1 MTALLLQGVRIWDG
15 IADSTPREPGAILIR
30 DGRIEALGDVGP
42 PPPDAI
48 VQRLEAGSVAVPGLV
63 DSHVHLCL
71 DPALRTP
78 AEQQALPHEQVR
90 AAVRERANAL
100 LRAGVTTARDLGGG
114 DGFEIE
120 LRDQINR
127 GDFIGPRILC
137 AGQPLTSVGGHC
149 HFWGGEAEGETAI
162 AAVIERQVAAGVDW
176 IKVMATG
183 GLYTKG
189 TRASAAQFTAAELSF
204 ARRLASEHARPVAT
218 HCHGTEGIR
227 NSALARVRSIEHC
240 SFAGAGG
247 FGTDLQ
253 PGLCD
258 DLAEAEVFVSPT
270 INAGWQRFR
279 GDTQSTQPTQPTQP
293 SGFFRDMSAVF
304 QQLLKSGVQL
314 IASTDAGIPNV
325 RHGDLPRALVEM
337 QAFTGRSPAEV
348 LRSATSTAAA
358 ALQLDQE
365 MGALRPGLSADLLI
379 LPADPLEDLG
389 ILQNPLGVFIRGQ
402 RVEL

>member
-15 IADSTPREPGAILIR
+15 IADSTGREPGAILIR
-30 DGRIEALGDVGP
+30 DGRIEALGNVGS

-48 VQRLEAGSVAVPGLV
+48 VQHLEVGSVAVPGLV

-78 AEQQALPHEQVR
+78 AEQQAIPPEQVR
-90 AAVRERANAL
+90 AAMRERANAL

-120 LRDQINR
+120 LRDQINC

-149 HFWGGEAEGETAI
+149 HFWGGEAEGESAM

-189 TRASAAQFTAAELSF
+189 TRASAAQFTSAELSF
-204 ARRLASEHARPVAT
+204 ARSLASEHARPVAT

-240 SFAGAGG
+240 SFAAAGG

-253 PGLCD
+253 PELCD
-258 DLAEAEVFVSPT
+258 DLAEAGIFVSPT

-279 GDTQSTQPTQPTQP
+279 GDNPPTHPTR
-293 SGFFRDMSAVF
+293 FFRDMSAVF
-304 QQLLKSGVQL
+304 RQLLKSGVQL

-337 QAFTGRSPAEV
+337 QAFTGRSPADV

-358 ALQLDQE
+358 ALQLDSE

-379 LPADPLEDLG
+379 LPADPLQDLAV
-389 ILQNPLGVFIRGQ
+389 LQHPLGVFMRGQ
-402 RVEL
+402 SVAL